1 MSFYKFENNRKIGT
15 IFRRVSKELAMT
27 GNKFKARA
35 FDRALQSMEYNH
47 KTEITVETVKSLIE
61 LKNVGRSAIGL
72 MEKILNGEE
81 VEILKPEQR
90 QRVSSLEIL
99 TTLYGVGLSAA
110 NKWYD
115 AGIHNLDEL
124 RQAHSTKKIKL
135 TSAQV
140 LGLQYYDDLQLFFN
154 EYYILMYTR
163 QNISQNA
170 AEFLISNSSK

>member
-1 MSFYKFENNRKIGT
+1 MKIINKVKDNLNTILNMSFYKFENNRKIGT

-27 GNKFKARA
+27 GNKFKGRA
-35 FDRALQSMEYNH
+35 FDRALQSMEYNQ
-47 KTEITVETVKSLIE
+47 KTEITLETVKSLIE

-72 MEKILNGEE
+72 IEKILNGEE
-81 VEILKPEQR
+81 VDILKPEQR

-124 RQAHSTKKIKL
+124 REAYSTKTIKQGEKENPKDL
-135 TSAQV
+135 NSP
-140 LGLQYYDDLQLFFN
+140 LDGYY
-154 EYYILMYTR
+154 
-163 QNISQNA
+163 
-170 AEFLISNSSK
+170 